1 MQRGL
6 VSLILISTLML
17 FPSLI
22 VIFQFDFKEFWL
34 TFKPILGRLFE
45 VMEKN
50 CLISA
55 TSVPS
60 ESIFSIAGYIQ
71 QKERCRLSSRMLR
84 FLILA
89 KQNNKVEK
97 INQNSR

>member
-1 MQRGL
+1 M
-6 VSLILISTLML
+6 V
-17 FPSLI
+17 
-22 VIFQFDFKEFWL
+22 
-34 TFKPILGRLFE
+34 
-45 VMEKN
+45 KN

-71 QKERCRLSSRMLR
+71 RKGRCILSSRMLR

-89 KQNNKVEK
+89 KQNNKFEK
-97 INQNSR
+97 IHQNRR

>member
-1 MQRGL
+1 M
-6 VSLILISTLML
+6 
-17 FPSLI
+17 
-22 VIFQFDFKEFWL
+22 
-34 TFKPILGRLFE
+34 
-45 VMEKN
+45 MERY

-71 QKERCRLSSRMLR
+71 PKERCKLSSRMLR

-89 KQNNKVEK
+89 KQKQQLKNIKQK
-97 INQNSR
+97 